1 MPNDFKHLVGAI
13 NNRIFYID
21 REGLGGN
28 DSSLKMYDPASK
40 KSIVLA
46 QKEDRVQF
54 LKAGNQVVLRM
65 FSDQNLKASDSK
77 FSRYISL
84 NRLEEVSSVS
94 SDFKPIVL
102 NDMAQN
108 NHAKKLGTYT
118 IVDIEEV
125 FWNMQVYKTLIPLF

>member
-1 MPNDFKHLVGAI
+1 
-13 NNRIFYID
+13 
-21 REGLGGN
+21 
-28 DSSLKMYDPASK
+28 MYDPASK